1 MWFDNVPEGRS
12 WAHLWFGYIICGDC
26 SGIRTTAADC
36 PACGSPPPVAREH
49 VVRSAD
55 GSEYT
60 VRDAF
65 MGAEARYEDWIY
77 LRMLEKEWKRPLSDI
92 ELLSDVPDS
101 MRPSARASVVLIFWS
116 YFETRIDRL
125 FRQAMRDIPDAIQKD
140 LLRRYA
146 TIGARLDRLYT
157 IVFASTYWSDLA
169 ELGFEQVAGLLKSVQ
184 KQRNEFAHGKPA
196 AIDDS
201 LVKNVVASLQSEHEG
216 WIAIFNKRAVKRIT
230 R

>member
-12 WAHLWFGYIICGDC
+12 WANLWFGYVICGDC
-26 SGIRTTAADC
+26 SGIRTIAADC
-36 PACGSPPPVAREH
+36 PACGSPPPVARER
-49 VVRSAD
+49 VVQFAN
-55 GSEYT
+55 GTECT

-77 LRMLEKEWKRPLSDI
+77 LRMLEKEWKRPLSEI

-101 MRPSARASVVLIFWS
+101 MRPSARVSVVLIFWS

-125 FRQAMRDIPDAIQKD
+125 FRQGMRDIPDAIQED

-169 ELGFEQVAGLLKSVQ
+169 ELGFKQVAGLLQSVQ
-184 KQRNEFAHGKPA
+184 KQRNEFVHGQPA
-196 AIDDS
+196 AIDDG
-201 LVKNVVASLQSEHEG
+201 LVGNVVASLQSEHEG
-216 WIAIFNKRAVKRIT
+216 WIAVFNKRAAQRKAG
-230 R
+230 